1 MVQNDPDVVVQEEE
15 LDARLAE
22 LLHMMHRERQDL
34 EEVQQGS

>member
-1 MVQNDPDVVVQEEE
+1 MVQNSPEVAVREEQ

-34 EEVQQGS
+34 EEVQHGS